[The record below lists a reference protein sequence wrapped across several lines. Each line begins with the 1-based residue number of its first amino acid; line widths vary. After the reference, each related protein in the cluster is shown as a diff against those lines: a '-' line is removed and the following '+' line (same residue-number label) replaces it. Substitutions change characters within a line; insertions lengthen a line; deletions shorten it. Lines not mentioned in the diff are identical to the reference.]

1 MKFRV
6 MEIALKEV
14 SFHYQTGGQDI
25 PALVDVS
32 LTVRPGEWLAV
43 IGAGGSGK
51 STLAQIMAGLL
62 RPSRGQVYLDG
73 VPLWRSR
80 GKGTPT
86 WRGRIGLALQQP
98 ERQLFAETVGQDV
111 AFGPRSL
118 GLPPQEVER
127 RVRKS
132 LRSVGLD
139 QEVAGRSPF
148 SLSGGQQRRVALAG
162 ILALEPEVFILD
174 EPTAGLDPAGRNLIL
189 QVLKGYHRRGNTV
202 IFISHNMAE
211 VAALAQR
218 IAVLHQ
224 GRLVFWG
231 SPGEAFDGRIDLAR
245 WGLRP
250 PPITE
255 VFLELRHLGAPV
267 SSAVFSLEAAEEEI
281 LRWYRSEGHDL

>member
-1 MKFRV
+1 

-14 SFHYQTGGQDI
+14 CFYYQTGGQDI
-25 PALVDVS
+25 PGLVDVS
-32 LTVRPGEWLAV
+32 LTVPPGEWLAV

-62 RPSRGQVYLDG
+62 RPTRGQVYLDG
-73 VPLWRSR
+73 VPLWRPR
-80 GKGTPT
+80 GKGKPA

-98 ERQLFAETVGQDV
+98 EQQLFAETVREDV

-118 GLPPQEVER
+118 GLPPEEVER
-127 RVRKS
+127 RVRRS

-148 SLSGGQQRRVALAG
+148 SLSGGQQRRAALAG
-162 ILALEPEVFILD
+162 ILALEPEVLILD
-174 EPTAGLDPAGRNLIL
+174 EPTAGLDPAGRTLIL
-189 QVLKGYHRRGNTV
+189 QVLQRYHRQGNTV

-224 GRLVFWG
+224 GRLVFCG
-231 SPGEAFDGRIDLAR
+231 TPGEAFDEGADLAR

-250 PPITE
+250 PPLSE
-255 VFLELRHLGAPV
+255 LFLELRRLGAPV
-267 SSAVFSLEAAEEEI
+267 SPAVFSLEAAEEEI
-281 LRWYRSEGHDL
+281 LRWYRGEIHGL